1 MNDDLL
7 NMQLEDMAEFESQ
20 LEIAWE
26 VASVMGLPL
35 PLQNRKIKYW
45 GMPLEMVK
53 ELMPAPVFALHKQ
66 WLKHNKKNLKEW
78 SDCVDYSFT
87 YYDQT
92 YFLVGVDPNNMG
104 LAILES
110 SNELKLIPLASYEF
124 NPDLV
129 DYNESSQVR
138 YATALNLFAEINRAL
153 VASGSHTF
161 YSVFDNDSYKDIY
174 VRNVDRLKGNNFS
187 DFKVLLS

>member
-124 NPDLV
+124 DAELV